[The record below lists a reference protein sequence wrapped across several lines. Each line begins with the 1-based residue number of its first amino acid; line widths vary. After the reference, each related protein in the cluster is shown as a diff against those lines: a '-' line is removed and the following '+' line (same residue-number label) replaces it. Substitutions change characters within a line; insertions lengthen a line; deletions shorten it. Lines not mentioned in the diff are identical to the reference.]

1 MNDGILSGKV
11 AIITGGTRGIGRAIT
26 LALCKEGADCAF
38 TYASRK
44 DLAESLTKEIED
56 MGRRVISAQ
65 VDVRDYEGTKD
76 FVDSVK
82 EAFGRLDILI
92 NNAGITRDKSLFMMS
107 REEWAEVIDTDLT
120 GVFNMTRACIITL
133 LKQKSGNIVNISSS
147 SGLHPLPGQTNYAAA
162 KAGIIGFTK
171 ALAKEVA
178 PYNIRVNAIAPGFV
192 ETDMTAALSE
202 NYKQKLLNTIPA
214 GRFGKPEEI
223 ARIVLFLC
231 SDDSRYLT
239 GQTIEIDGGLSL
251 LG

>member
-1 MNDGILSGKV
+1 MKDGILSDKI
-11 AIITGGTRGIGRAIT
+11 AIISGGTRGIGRAIT

-44 DLAESLTKEIED
+44 DLAESLTKEIQD
-56 MGRRVISAQ
+56 MGRRVIAAQ
-65 VDVRDYEGTKD
+65 VDVRDYEGIKN

-82 EAFGRLDILI
+82 EAFGKLDILI
-92 NNAGITRDKSLFMMS
+92 NNAGITRDRSLFMMS
-107 REEWAEVIDTDLT
+107 KEEWMEVIDTDLT
-120 GVFNMTRACIITL
+120 GVFNMTRACIITF
-133 LKQKSGNIVNISSS
+133 LKQKSGNIINISSS

-178 PYNIRVNAIAPGFV
+178 PYNIRVNAIAPGFI
-192 ETDMTAALSE
+192 ETDMTATLSE
-202 NYKQKLLNTIPA
+202 NYKQKLLNAIPT

-223 ARIVLFLC
+223 ARVVLFLC

-239 GQTIEIDGGLSL
+239 GQTIVIDGGLSL